1 GEVGFELLRQ
11 VGWIVESPAS
21 SLDAFI
27 RNNPVNQSDRLGLTD
42 AETKSYWDWVKEM
55 AEKVKEAVEDYE
67 DGKCPKDPCKLPSS
81 LNAICTC
88 MYEAAKKKSIE
99 DMIQCVCMTSP
110 DSDCEKEARKA
121 IESVYGGK

>member
-1 GEVGFELLRQ
+1 
-11 VGWIVESPAS
+11 
-21 SLDAFI
+21 
-27 RNNPVNQSDRLGLTD
+27 
-42 AETKSYWDWVKEM
+42 
-55 AEKVKEAVEDYE
+55 
-67 DGKCPKDPCKLPSS
+67 
-81 LNAICTC
+81 